1 VRPLAGIL
9 PRLGVTITPDDDG
22 HVSVRLPA
30 EVAELFLLDLEQR
43 AKEWQTA
50 MQRAR
55 LQEIER
61 NAELQA
67 ATGESLRQWEAQ
79 EDAWAEEYEKLW
91 AKGKGHREALHII
104 RGPNDRDAILVT
116 DVEIGVR
123 ASLARQRRRRRE
135 ARDEEI
141 CRLGREGVSRQG
153 ISDALRISYYIVNHV
168 LNRVGISPR
177 DARHDRKGTMGTPTC
192 QGNHVCRG
200 LVSTVA

>member
-1 VRPLAGIL
+1 
-9 PRLGVTITPDDDG
+9 
-22 HVSVRLPA
+22 VSIVPSDNGTVNVQLPA

-43 AKEWQTA
+43 AKEWQEA
-50 MQRAR
+50 MHKAR
-55 LQEIER
+55 LQEIQR
-61 NAELQA
+61 NAELKA

-79 EDAWAEEYEKLW
+79 EESWAVEYEKLW

-104 RGPNDRDAILVT
+104 RGSNDRDAILVT
-116 DVEIGVR
+116 DVEIAVQAG
-123 ASLARQRRRRRE
+123 LARLRRQRRK

-153 ISDALRISYYIVNHV
+153 ISDALRISYSIVNHV